1 MKNYVDGK
9 HQDAIGQIAF
19 VERQLDKEVEMNRK
33 EHMTLSEKLGKL
45 KGTTTINVN
54 ERGVYNEN
62 VKEQRYD
69 MPLLSDGQHDL
80 QKGASL

>member
-1 MKNYVDGK
+1 
-9 HQDAIGQIAF
+9 
-19 VERQLDKEVEMNRK
+19 
-33 EHMTLSEKLGKL
+33 MTLSEKLGKL

-69 MPLLSDGQHDL
+69 MPLLSDGQHGL